1 MTCRSVPSCSR
12 PVGRRTRGPRTLGV
26 LVAGLALVGLAA
38 CSDDDDPSRPQ
49 GQPVLDVED
58 ATCLLV
64 DAGIGAE
71 VTELPVVDCAVEHTH
86 EVFATVTDEV
96 DDVYPGMSAL
106 EAFAERECYARF
118 EKYVGVNPFDSSLSI
133 TWIVP
138 SLDGWNDEDDHD
150 VLCVLASREGVPLT
164 GSARDSKL

>member
-1 MTCRSVPSCSR
+1 VARRLHPVPSARAVRSR
-12 PVGRRTRGPRTLGV
+12 AAGLLLAVGALAPVG
-26 LVAGLALVGLAA
+26 LVA
-38 CSDDDDPSRPQ
+38 CSDDPDPDQAQ
-49 GQPVLDVED
+49 GEPVLEVGD
-58 ATCLLV
+58 ATCLQV
-64 DAGIGAE
+64 DASVTGE
-71 VTELPVVDCAVEHTH
+71 VSTLPVVDCAVDHTH

-118 EKYVGVNPFDSSLSI
+118 EEYVGINPFDSALSI

-150 VLCVLASREGVPLT
+150 VLCVLARRDGAPLQ
-164 GSARDSKL
+164 GSAKGSAL